1 MVLTTQNGSKNK
13 NEVLKL
19 APAEIEGLIIESLG
33 LKVEVLKKNNKTFIA
48 LRSYQ
53 SCFRLMERLH
63 WDFDFSV
70 HKKDRKYIIEI

>member
-1 MVLTTQNGSKNK
+1 MQSKLNLITK
-13 NEVLKL
+13 RDEILQLAPKKIEVL
-19 APAEIEGLIIESLG
+19 IVDSLG
-33 LKVEVLKKNNKTFIA
+33 LKVEVIKKDNKTFI
-48 LRSYQ
+48 LLQSYQ